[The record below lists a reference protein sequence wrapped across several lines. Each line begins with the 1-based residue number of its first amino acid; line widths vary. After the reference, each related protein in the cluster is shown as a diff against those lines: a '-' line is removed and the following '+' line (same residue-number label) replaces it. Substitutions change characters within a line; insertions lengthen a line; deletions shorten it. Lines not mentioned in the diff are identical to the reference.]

1 MNAYH
6 KYKHAAARGNREAM
20 RRIAQSRGYKHT
32 IYDDPKMIELLYRA
46 GIEIPGVDYG
56 ENAKMDTTI
65 VEDINLGQLEE
76 PDTTTLKL

>member
-6 KYKHAAARGNREAM
+6 KYKHAAARGNKEAI

-32 IYDDPKMIELLYRA
+32 IYDDPKMIQLLYRA
-46 GIEIPGVDYG
+46 GIEIEGVDYKG
-56 ENAKMDTTI
+56 QTDTEI
-65 VEDINLGQLEE
+65 IQDINLGQLEE